1 MFLLQSFH
9 VSSFFI
15 LIHKIIWNYKVV
27 RCTKY
32 LSTLRAPA
40 PLMPPNRPNGD
51 GACVCP
57 AQTPDHHHNNRQ
69 PRQGLTRRP
78 IRWLHSVTWLVS
90 TNHKRG
96 KNTWTIVGQSI
107 LRVKGRN
114 QAFYQLMFCGHLGE
128 TETDEYKVL
137 KNEETPQA
145 TIRRWNHVYKY
156 VVKNHY
162 KCWNWELGAYD
173 WTLQI
178 CSLAS
183 QNICLGCTS
192 DLSFHI
198 SPGKWHQSDKNKVF
212 SGKICTRAPPLMT
225 ETLITLTANGRA
237 GITQI
242 LPDIK
247 QILRDIKQTIHNSLL
262 HAPLHKP

>member
-1 MFLLQSFH
+1 
-9 VSSFFI
+9 
-15 LIHKIIWNYKVV
+15 
-27 RCTKY
+27 
-32 LSTLRAPA
+32 
-40 PLMPPNRPNGD
+40 MPPNRPNGD

-78 IRWLHSVTWLVS
+78 IRGLHSTTWPLS
-90 TNHKRG
+90 TNQKGG

-156 VVKNHY
+156 VVKTHY
-162 KCWNWELGAYD
+162 KLLKVG
-173 WTLQI
+173 I
-178 CSLAS
+178 GSLWL
-183 QNICLGCTS
+183 NIADMFIS
-192 DLSFHI
+192 KPKHLSWMHFRFEFFIFHPVNGTKVTRTKYFRVKFA
-198 SPGKWHQSDKNKVF
+198 PG
-212 SGKICTRAPPLMT
+212 
-225 ETLITLTANGRA
+225 
-237 GITQI
+237 
-242 LPDIK
+242 
-247 QILRDIKQTIHNSLL
+247 L
-262 HAPLHKP
+262 HHLWQRHW

>member
-1 MFLLQSFH
+1 MVMERVSALPRHQIIITTTANQGKGWLVDQSEG
-9 VSSFFI
+9 SI
-15 LIHKIIWNYKVV
+15 
-27 RCTKY
+27 
-32 LSTLRAPA
+32 
-40 PLMPPNRPNGD
+40 
-51 GACVCP
+51 
-57 AQTPDHHHNNRQ
+57 Q
-69 PRQGLTRRP
+69 PRDPCRP
-78 IRWLHSVTWLVS
+78 IRSEEKTREQLSANPFCGLKGEIRLFISSCSVVTWGKRRRMNTKFWKMKRRLKQRS
-90 TNHKRG
+90 GGEIMFTNMSSKLITKYWKWDLG
-96 KNTWTIVGQSI
+96 
-107 LRVKGRN
+107 
-114 QAFYQLMFCGHLGE
+114 AFY
-128 TETDEYKVL
+128 
-137 KNEETPQA
+137 
-145 TIRRWNHVYKY
+145 
-156 VVKNHY
+156 
-162 KCWNWELGAYD
+162 

-192 DLSFHI
+192 DLSFYI
-198 SPGKWHQSDKNKVF
+198 SPGKWHESDKNKVF